1 MAREDSIHGPSLGD
15 VLDWSDTTEVRPRQ
29 RRPRPRGPQARAE
42 VVAWALFSTGGFV
55 TAILLPIHAAIL
67 GVAFA
72 AGWLP
77 DGAMSYD
84 RILHLVRNPLTK
96 LYLLALISL
105 PLYHWAHRFRFAI
118 HHQFG
123 IHLKRLVAIGCYG
136 TALIGTGLTIW
147 VLLTI

>member
-1 MAREDSIHGPSLGD
+1 MRRGEPSDPPSLGD
-15 VLDWSDTTEVRPRQ
+15 VLEWSDARQ
-29 RRPRPRGPQARAE
+29 VEAGKRRPRPPGPRGRLEAF
-42 VVAWALFSTGGFV
+42 AWALFSAGGFV
-55 TAILLPIHAAIL
+55 AAVLLPIHVAIL
-67 GVAFA
+67 GIAFA

-84 RILHLVRNPLTK
+84 RIHHLARNPLTR

-123 IHLKRLVAIGCYG
+123 IHLKRLVAVGCYG